1 MEVPGVQ
8 YRSRAAR
15 VLRKAVKKVWLIGA
29 DR

>member
-15 VLRKAVKKVWLIGA
+15 VFCKAVKKVWLIGA